1 MNMCII
7 SIFWGTFNVAA
18 LSIARYVREVWKPRL
33 HCPTLL
39 SRYEYVLQSHEIIN
53 MTSKELVAFL
63 RGEIDS
69 TALPAEIELDKSLW
83 QSMDDLW
90 QRSVQHVV
98 QGKVTEWGGTLL
110 DAEDKLQLVN
120 VRPGTS
126 GTWLSRATRY

>member
-1 MNMCII
+1 
-7 SIFWGTFNVAA
+7 
-18 LSIARYVREVWKPRL
+18 
-33 HCPTLL
+33 
-39 SRYEYVLQSHEIIN
+39 

-69 TALPAEIELDKSLW
+69 TAFPAEIELDKSLW